1 MASRRVSYLVVLV
14 AGFLVSGA
22 ATAADPRSAS
32 MLSNTCAG
40 CHGTNGASAGDAM
53 PTIGGLN
60 KRYIFKAMKDFQG
73 DARESTIMGRM
84 ARGYSDL
91 ELQAI
96 ASFFAEQPWVPTKA
110 PIKKSLVSQGEKVH
124 KEQCESCHKDNGRY
138 NSKETPRLAGQ
149 WPVYLYNQ
157 LRDLH
162 DFGSQGMQPT
172 EMRQRVQ
179 KLNEEEIMALS
190 QFYASQK

>member
-1 MASRRVSYLVVLV
+1 MAARTKSCLAVLV
-14 AGFLVSGA
+14 AGLLASGA
-22 ATAADPRSAS
+22 GASDPRPAD

-60 KRYIFKAMKDFQG
+60 KRYVYKAMKDFQG

-96 ASFFAEQPWVPTKA
+96 AAFFSEQPWVKADAKTKR
-110 PIKKSLVSQGEKVH
+110 SLVRQGEKVH
-124 KEQCESCHKDNGRY
+124 KEQCETCHKDNGRY
-138 NSKETPRLAGQ
+138 NEKETPRLAGQ
-149 WPVYLYNQ
+149 WPDYLYNQ

-162 DFGSQGMQPT
+162 DIGYQAMQPV

-179 KLNEEEIMALS
+179 KLNEEEIRALS
-190 QFYASQK
+190 HFYASQK